1 MNLRLPDKLL
11 HKVWIFFLACWY
23 CGSLGLEWDF
33 NGFQYEFN
41 RISIEFQWDC
51 CSSSVTLLC
60 AAWFTGPGPPKTEV
74 PAVPAVPSVVAAV
87 PAVAPA
93 VVSVAPMVATLTSLI
108 LFGLWT
114 VDCLRLELHWC
125 HQPSVFPFGTTR
137 FWLVRRW
144 GAVLAAIFLPKT
156 SPNLERQLLPLL
168 ELKESCLDFG
178 CWFQATCNLG
188 LWTLQKMRPCMLS
201 PEQFHAWQQLA
212 T

>member
-1 MNLRLPDKLL
+1 MVHRPRPSKDRG
-11 HKVWIFFLACWY
+11 ACGT
-23 CGSLGLEWDF
+23 CSAFRGSCSACSGTGRGVSGS
-33 NGFQYEFN
+33 NGG
-41 RISIEFQWDC
+41 
-51 CSSSVTLLC
+51 
-60 AAWFTGPGPPKTEV
+60 TGASTGTSQQPQVLKSRQDRRDNGIRSLDYKI
-74 PAVPAVPSVVAAV
+74 
-87 PAVAPA
+87 
-93 VVSVAPMVATLTSLI
+93 TLTSLI